1 MKRGVTKEEII
12 HATQELIARNGIR
25 AVRVDEI
32 AQTLGISKRTLYEM
46 FTDKNDL
53 VSACLE
59 AMSHQQRERIVACRK
74 RRGGNPLQKVLRLTN
89 EYIDNLYTVDHRFLS
104 DISRKII
111 FAEHYDEHREF
122 WRRELTD
129 YLETCRQEQLLL
141 PEIDA
146 PAFAEQLMSTIL
158 DLRLNGTVREELRLF
173 CRTILRGA
181 GTRKGIELI
190 ANREFRNTPVK
201 KPRSRTA
208 GLFYARKRHGRRT
221 PEARRPLRSEAAG
234 SRGVSKPAVPGPAEA
249 PHGPAVLDTRAA
261 LGPPASSGCEKGCES
276 FAASSHNRSFSQ

>member
-53 VSACLE
+53 VGACLD
-59 AMSHQQRERIVACRK
+59 AMSHQQQERIVACRK
-74 RRGGNPLQKVLRLTN
+74 RRGGNPLQKVLRLAN
-89 EYIDNLYTVDHRFLS
+89 EYIDNLYTVEHSFLS
-104 DISRKII
+104 DIRHKII

-122 WRRELTD
+122 WRNELAAHLRGSRE
-129 YLETCRQEQLLL
+129 EKLLL

-146 PAFAEQLMSTIL
+146 ESFADRILETIFEM
-158 DLRLNGTVREELRLF
+158 RINNATREESYLF

-181 GTRKGIELI
+181 ATRE
-190 ANREFRNTPVK
+190 
-201 KPRSRTA
+201 
-208 GLFYARKRHGRRT
+208 
-221 PEARRPLRSEAAG
+221 
-234 SRGVSKPAVPGPAEA
+234 GVERI
-249 PHGPAVLDTRAA
+249 D
-261 LGPPASSGCEKGCES
+261 
-276 FAASSHNRSFSQ
+276 SHR

>member
-25 AVRVDEI
+25 AV
-32 AQTLGISKRTLYEM
+32 LYEM

-53 VSACLE
+53 VSACLD

-122 WRRELTD
+122 WRREVDEHDPRPAPERHGPRGTPA
-129 YLETCRQEQLLL
+129 LL
-141 PEIDA
+141 PDDTPRRGDPEGHRTDR
-146 PAFAEQLMSTIL
+146 PQ
-158 DLRLNGTVREELRLF
+158 TV
-173 CRTILRGA
+173 
-181 GTRKGIELI
+181 
-190 ANREFRNTPVK
+190 
-201 KPRSRTA
+201 
-208 GLFYARKRHGRRT
+208 
-221 PEARRPLRSEAAG
+221 
-234 SRGVSKPAVPGPAEA
+234 
-249 PHGPAVLDTRAA
+249 
-261 LGPPASSGCEKGCES
+261 S
-276 FAASSHNRSFSQ
+276 FAIRL

>member
-25 AVRVDEI
+25 AGRVDEI

-53 VSACLE
+53 VSACLD

-122 WRRELTD
+122 WRRELT
-129 YLETCRQEQLLL
+129 
-141 PEIDA
+141 A
-146 PAFAEQLMSTIL
+146 PAFAEQLLNTIL

-190 ANREFRNTPVK
+190 DR
-201 KPRSRTA
+201 KP
-208 GLFYARKRHGRRT
+208 
-221 PEARRPLRSEAAG
+221 
-234 SRGVSKPAVPGPAEA
+234 
-249 PHGPAVLDTRAA
+249 
-261 LGPPASSGCEKGCES
+261 
-276 FAASSHNRSFSQ
+276 

>member
-111 FAEHYDEHREF
+111 FAEHYDPGICRAVDEHDPRPAPE
-122 WRRELTD
+122 RHGPRGTLA
-129 YLETCRQEQLLL
+129 LL
-141 PEIDA
+141 PDDTPRRGDPEGHRTDR
-146 PAFAEQLMSTIL
+146 PQ
-158 DLRLNGTVREELRLF
+158 TV
-173 CRTILRGA
+173 
-181 GTRKGIELI
+181 
-190 ANREFRNTPVK
+190 
-201 KPRSRTA
+201 
-208 GLFYARKRHGRRT
+208 
-221 PEARRPLRSEAAG
+221 
-234 SRGVSKPAVPGPAEA
+234 
-249 PHGPAVLDTRAA
+249 
-261 LGPPASSGCEKGCES
+261 S
-276 FAASSHNRSFSQ
+276 FAIRL

>member
-46 FTDKNDL
+46 FADKNDL
-53 VSACLE
+53 VGACLDY
-59 AMSHQQRERIVACRK
+59 MSHQQRERIVACRK

-141 PEIDA
+141 PEIEGA
-146 PAFAEQLMSTIL
+146 SFADRILETIL
-158 DLRLNGTVREELRLF
+158 ELRLNNATREEVYLF

-181 GTRKGIELI
+181 ATRQGIERI
-190 ANREFRNTPVK
+190 D
-201 KPRSRTA
+201 
-208 GLFYARKRHGRRT
+208 RKR
-221 PEARRPLRSEAAG
+221 
-234 SRGVSKPAVPGPAEA
+234 
-249 PHGPAVLDTRAA
+249 
-261 LGPPASSGCEKGCES
+261 
-276 FAASSHNRSFSQ
+276 